1 MGILAGLLDGVAQVL
16 VKLLPYIVMVAI
28 FLSLFGIIISFL
40 PVFVDPDTLESTNFW
55 NWLSGI
61 IQSAFW
67 GVFSMEVNHLLALIP
82 FVVCFLIFIF
92 IWRKGIIA
100 LCVVG
105 YSMAMIYY
113 SFLNAWEWFV
123 FPLEAIV
130 FLISMYMFIRLAME
144 GELI

>member
-1 MGILAGLLDGVAQVL
+1 
-16 VKLLPYIVMVAI
+16 
-28 FLSLFGIIISFL
+28 
-40 PVFVDPDTLESTNFW
+40 
-55 NWLSGI
+55 
-61 IQSAFW
+61 
-67 GVFSMEVNHLLALIP
+67 MEVNHLLALIP

>member
-67 GVFSMEVNHLLALIP
+67 GVF
-82 FVVCFLIFIF
+82 
-92 IWRKGIIA
+92 
-100 LCVVG
+100 
-105 YSMAMIYY
+105 
-113 SFLNAWEWFV
+113 
-123 FPLEAIV
+123 
-130 FLISMYMFIRLAME
+130 
-144 GELI
+144 